1 MIKHSKEE
9 ILLIKNDTVSRF
21 FSEEGGTMKHKA
33 FTLLEILIAIIIVG
47 IIAGIIL
54 LNSGASTSKAEQ
66 TACLGNRESFE
77 HAYSLYKMGMTNPM
91 TLESFI
97 KTDDKDAL
105 KYMDKLGKCPSGGV
119 YSVSEDTATG
129 RYHVVCSIH
138 KDVIVASSGGTGGGS
153 SGGGNIIPGTTDFG
167 GTGIVANDDWSKAVI
182 DEHNIKIIAG
192 QKFKIGDK
200 YYVAVITRNIWYT
213 GSSDPGVN
221 TGYWT
226 YANNEGVVKAT
237 GVSVSWSNVSTG
249 DTFSRGDIMYYNG
262 SYYICQQTTFSV
274 QKTSDYQNTPTARPD
289 AWFKL

>member
-138 KDVIVASSGGTGGGS
+138 KDVIVASSGGSGSGSGGS
-153 SGGGNIIPGTTDFG
+153 GSGQLIPGTTVYTNGTWPTWEELIAKG
-167 GTGIVANDDWSKAVI
+167 GSITLKA
-182 DEHNIKIIAG
+182 G
-192 QKFKIGDK
+192 
-200 YYVAVITRNIWYT
+200 T
-213 GSSDPGVN
+213 
-221 TGYWT
+221 
-226 YANNEGVVKAT
+226 
-237 GVSVSWSNVSTG
+237 
-249 DTFSRGDIMYYNG
+249 TFYYNG
-262 SYYICQQTTFSV
+262 KYYFAIHDTEITSGGLTKGTYSPNGWWFNDGGLQYINTSGTVAAWQHNEWNDKHANGATMGKIYTYDSNYYICNISSG
-274 QKTSDYQNTPTARPD
+274 SDWTDPPASNQWTLL
-289 AWFKL
+289 K